1 MRLTYFRN
9 VVEGQF
15 LYRVVK
21 NRGIYGPSV
30 VFYTVQRVGKNRVT
44 LLEHNATLP
53 DFFET
58 HIATVDIHGNEW
70 VLYNNVKEA
79 LEMRDKVEKA
89 LQLREESFKL
99 LREAGFWSG

>member
-21 NRGIYGPSV
+21 GRGIYGPSV
-30 VFYTVQRVGKNRVT
+30 IVYTVQRVLRNRVT
-44 LLEHNATLP
+44 LLEHKAKFP
-53 DFFET
+53 DFFEI
-58 HIATVDIHGNEW
+58 HIATKDIHGNEW
-70 VLYNNVKEA
+70 VLYENIKEA
-79 LEMRDKVEKA
+79 REMREKVEKA

-99 LREAGFWSG
+99 LSEAGFWSG